1 MRVRLSNGLSMNYG
15 TRGNGRPVLLLHPV
29 GLKGAFWRDVVT
41 ELENEC
47 RLIYPDFRGHGE
59 SDASLS
65 PFSLIDLADDMI
77 EFLRALPGPSL
88 VVGCSMGGMVAQGMA
103 VRAPELVSG
112 LVIANTAHRR
122 DEKSRAVMEG
132 RAREAETNMPA
143 VIDATLAR
151 WFNAA
156 FQVKHPDKV
165 ALMRAWLSDADPVV
179 HAGCWRAI
187 RDLDFVDGLSKLT
200 MPVMALAG
208 SDDQSTPIAAM
219 KAMAADIPDALYRE
233 MDCGHLSPL
242 EQPKLFSQH
251 LREMLD
257 R

>member
-1 MRVRLSNGLSMNYG
+1 MRVRLSNGLSMNYE
-15 TRGNGRPVLLLHPV
+15 TRGAGRPVLLLHPI
-29 GLKGAFWRDVVT
+29 GLKGAFWRGVAA
-41 ELENEC
+41 ELEGEC

-103 VRAPELVSG
+103 VRAPDLVSG

-122 DEKSRAVMEG
+122 DEQSRAVMEK
-132 RAREAETNMPA
+132 RARDAETNMPG
-143 VIDATLAR
+143 VIDTTLTR
-151 WFNAA
+151 WFNAS
-156 FQVKHPDKV
+156 FQLKHPDKV
-165 ALMRAWLSDADPVV
+165 ALMREWLSNADPVV
-179 HAGCWRAI
+179 HAWCWLAI
-187 RDLDFVDGLSKLT
+187 RDLNFTDGLRKLS
-200 MPVMALAG
+200 MPVMAIAG
-208 SDDQSTPIAAM
+208 ADDQSTPVAAM
-219 KAMAADIPDALYRE
+219 KAMAADIPGALYRE

-242 EQPKLFSQH
+242 EQPKTFAQH
-251 LREMLD
+251 LREMLG

>member
-1 MRVRLSNGLSMNYG
+1 MRVRLSNGLSMSYG

-41 ELENEC
+41 ELENDC

-65 PFSLIDLADDMI
+65 SFNLIDMADDMI

-112 LVIANTAHRR
+112 LMIANTAHRR
-122 DEKSRAVMEG
+122 NEQSRTVMEN

-143 VIDATLAR
+143 VVDATLAR
-151 WFNAA
+151 WFNSA
-156 FQVKHPDKV
+156 FQLKNPDKV
-165 ALMRAWLSDADPVV
+165 ALMREWLCDADPVI
-179 HAGCWRAI
+179 HARCWRAI
-187 RDLDFVDGLSKLT
+187 RDLDFVEGLSQLT
-200 MPVMALAG
+200 MPVMAIAG
-208 SDDQSTPIAAM
+208 SDDQSTSVAAM
-219 KAMAADIPDALYRE
+219 KAMAADIPGALYRE
-233 MDCGHLSPL
+233 MNSGHLAPL
-242 EQPKLFSQH
+242 EQPKIFAQH
-251 LREMLD
+251 LREMLA